1 MGQGLAGTLLTLFL
15 RRAGKSVRVIDN
27 RHRGAASMV
36 AAGIINPVTGRRFVK
51 TWRADE
57 LIPTAVET
65 YRSLEAELGITFFHE
80 RNIIRSIFNPGEEND
95 WSARAQDEA
104 YSKYILEKAD
114 TAFLKNKTN
123 PVFGYGEVTNSYQT
137 EIGKMLKAFRRQLEA
152 EGTLT
157 EEEFDFKNLKI
168 EDSQASYKEFK
179 ANKIVFCEG
188 AAARQNPYFSYL
200 PFGGSKGEVLIAR
213 IPNADFEKLYKYR
226 IFLVPLSEKD
236 TYWVGSMY
244 AWQFEDDQ
252 PTEAGRTYLIN
263 RLQDVLTIP
272 WEIIEHKAAVRPTV
286 KDRRPFLGIHP
297 EFKSL
302 AIFNGLGTKGAS
314 LGPFFAKQMA
324 MHLLK
329 NTKIDPEVNIERYAA
344 TGV

>member
-1 MGQGLAGTLLTLFL
+1 
-15 RRAGKSVRVIDN
+15 
-27 RHRGAASMV
+27 MV

-65 YRSLEAELGITFFHE
+65 YRALEAEFGITFFHE

-95 WSARAQDEA
+95 WSARAKDEA

-114 TAFLKNKTN
+114 TAFLDHKTN
-123 PVFGYGEVTNSYQT
+123 PVFSYGEVTNSYQT
-137 EIGKMLKAFRRQLEA
+137 EISKLLNAFRQRLENK
-152 EGTLT
+152 GMLV
-157 EEEFDFKNLKI
+157 EENFDFKNLTV
-168 EDSQASYKEFK
+168 EESQASYGKFTAK
-179 ANKIVFCEG
+179 KIIFCEG
-188 AAARQNPYFSYL
+188 FAAKQNPYFSYL

-226 IFLVPLSEKD
+226 IFLVPLSEKN

-244 AWQFEDDQ
+244 SWQFEDDQ

-297 EFKSL
+297 QFKSL
-302 AIFNGLGTKGAS
+302 AVFNGLGTKGAS

-324 MHLLK
+324 EHLI
-329 NTKIDPEVNIERYAA
+329 NGSEIDPEVNIERYAA
-344 TGV
+344 SEKSNLSY